1 MVNNERVFQRGAP
14 TRRGTPTYYLAKIC
28 RKLHERRK
36 LDRGVGG
43 ASKILLYRSATVY
56 LFIYLSHFVL
66 YFYHIVAT
74 DHKSETSNNISP
86 TLEVKRKGHGHS
98 KVTSPRPGSGS
109 NSTVTKVNG
118 SLLHNRDPIYN
129 YHRKEKRRVRSFFC
143 FRVRLH
149 QASASTLRELCE
161 DTSNRILIESNG
173 VTQEWAATH
182 FQDSIVFNENRI
194 ASVITEFSQR

>member
-1 MVNNERVFQRGAP
+1 METQQKTRNRGDISFP
-14 TRRGTPTYYLAKIC
+14 TCTIVIC
-28 RKLHERRK
+28 
-36 LDRGVGG
+36 
-43 ASKILLYRSATVY
+43 S
-56 LFIYLSHFVL
+56 FIYHILFCI
-66 YFYHIVAT
+66 FNNIVAA
-74 DHKSETSNNISP
+74 DQKSETSNNISP

-129 YHRKEKRRVRSFFC
+129 YHRKEKRRVRRFFC

-149 QASASTLRELCE
+149 RASASTLREPRD
-161 DTSNRILIESNG
+161 DTSNCILIESNG

-182 FQDSIVFNENRI
+182 F
-194 ASVITEFSQR
+194 